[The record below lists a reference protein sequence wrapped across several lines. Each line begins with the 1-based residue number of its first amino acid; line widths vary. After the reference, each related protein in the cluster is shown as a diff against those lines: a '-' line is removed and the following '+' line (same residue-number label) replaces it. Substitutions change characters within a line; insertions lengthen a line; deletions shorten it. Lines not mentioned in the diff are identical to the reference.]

1 LCRALLLPILGER
14 FIAPRVNFTL
24 IIALYV
30 MADAM
35 AWMVWR
41 EADEFMRAMLRDAGV
56 AAFRVTVIALAVHAT
71 GERLGLL
78 AGGTAWSYLGFV
90 NLAYLACSV
99 WAIYC
104 HGADRPP
111 ADA

>member
-35 AWMVWR
+35 AWMVW
-41 EADEFMRAMLRDAGV
+41 RDAGV